1 MERTEHWQTKE
12 QMQVS
17 KKWMV
22 RMVGIGVLSGAVAVS
37 AACGGG
43 SAESVPG
50 GSVSHGMDPN
60 MDMGDSPSGQQPD
73 MVVELAMRN
82 LRYDPGSLEVPSGK
96 TVRINLRNMDGTEH
110 DMQVDGLR
118 VEKVGNAQMSG
129 HHAGTAVGMVAMHT
143 VANGSASIMFR
154 TDQKGVFRFYCTLP
168 GHKDAGMLGE
178 LKVI

>member
-1 MERTEHWQTKE
+1 M
-12 QMQVS
+12 S

-43 SAESVPG
+43 STESVPG

-73 MVVELAMRN
+73 IVWSSPCATCVTTLARSKCPLARPCGSICATWMAPSTTCRSMVSASRRWAMPRCPAATRARPPAW
-82 LRYDPGSLEVPSGK
+82 LPCTPSPMAARASCSAPTRK
-96 TVRINLRNMDGTEH
+96 
-110 DMQVDGLR
+110 
-118 VEKVGNAQMSG
+118 AS
-129 HHAGTAVGMVAMHT
+129 
-143 VANGSASIMFR
+143 SASIA
-154 TDQKGVFRFYCTLP
+154 FYCTLP